1 MRSGWAR
8 PRNRRSSRF
17 EHRLGPAALPLSSVS
32 LCSTF
37 AGWWVMQPSSDD
49 LETTAGPARAC
60 RSDIPRHVAII
71 MDGNGRWAAQRG
83 LPRLAGHQHGTDN
96 IRRITTTAAQIGVEY
111 LTLWAFSTDNW
122 RRPREEIEGILHI
135 LAGVIER
142 ETEELGR
149 QGAQLRHIG
158 SLEGLDPQLQT
169 TVRAAIDRTRSN
181 NRLILTLA
189 FNYSGRQ
196 ELLAAIKSLIAS
208 GVPAAEID
216 EETLQAHLFT
226 RDLPDPDLIIRTSGE
241 HRISNFLLWQSAY
254 AELFFTPTLWPD
266 FGPDDLFDAVS
277 EVGRPERRF
286 GGVPNHKPATP

>member
-1 MRSGWAR
+1 
-8 PRNRRSSRF
+8 
-17 EHRLGPAALPLSSVS
+17 
-32 LCSTF
+32 
-37 AGWWVMQPSSDD
+37 MQPSSDD
-49 LETTAGPARAC
+49 EGTAASQAEPCHSA
-60 RSDIPRHVAII
+60 IPRHVAII

-142 ETEELGR
+142 ETEELNR

-169 TVRAAIDRTRSN
+169 AVHAAIDRTRTN

-208 GVPAAEID
+208 GVPPEAID
-216 EETLQAHLFT
+216 EVTLQAHLFT
-226 RDLPDPDLIIRTSGE
+226 RDMPDPDLIVRTSGE

-254 AELFFTPTLWPD
+254 SELFFTPTLWPD
-266 FGPDDLFDAVS
+266 FGPDDLFEAVR
-277 EVGRPERRF
+277 EFGRRERRF
-286 GGVPNHKPATP
+286 GGVPGREATIPLVNR